1 MGSLEGRVAVLVG
14 GGGGIGVACAA
25 AFAKQGAKVVV
36 ADIDQRLAD
45 DAAGAVVQAGGEGF
59 GVRVDALEEG
69 SIDALVD
76 DAIRRYGR
84 LDIMHNLTSTTVLSP
99 SVDLT
104 TEQFERVL
112 RTTVV
117 AQFAGARAAARH
129 MISAGSGG
137 SVINMSSIGG
147 HGGMPK
153 RAAYTASA
161 AAIVNLTR
169 TLAVE
174 WAEHGIRVNAIAPSW
189 ILTDALRNYD
199 KQYPGV
205 LDFDALQARIPAGR
219 FGLPE
224 EVADVA
230 VFLASDASRFVTGVT
245 LPVDGGVLS
254 YVGPARSL
262 SQPQAGP
269 PDKSEPLG
277 RTDR

>member
-1 MGSLEGRVAVLVG
+1 MGSLEGMVAVLVG

-25 AFAKQGAKVVV
+25 AFARQGARVVI
-36 ADIDQRLAD
+36 ADIDTELAAH
-45 DAAGAVVQAGGEGF
+45 AAAIVANTGGEGF
-59 GVRVDALEEG
+59 GVRVDALEDG
-69 SIDALVD
+69 SIDALLD
-76 DAIRRYGR
+76 DVVERYGR
-84 LDIMHNLTSTTVLSP
+84 LDIMHNLTSTTVLAP

-129 MISAGSGG
+129 MIKEGTRG

-147 HGGMPK
+147 HGGMPQ

-161 AAIVNLTR
+161 AAIINLTR

-189 ILTDALRNYD
+189 ILTDALLNYD
-199 KQYPGV
+199 KDYPGV

-219 FGLPE
+219 FGLPD

-254 YVGPARSL
+254 YVGPARSSSPRRL
-262 SQPQAGP
+262 
-269 PDKSEPLG
+269 E
-277 RTDR
+277 

>member
-1 MGSLEGRVAVLVG
+1 VRSLEGRVAVLVG
-14 GGGGIGVACAA
+14 GGGGIGVACAV
-25 AFAKQGAKVVV
+25 AFANHGAKVVV
-36 ADIDQRLAD
+36 ADIQQELAD
-45 DAAGAVVQAGGEGF
+45 HAAAAIADAGGEGL
-59 GVRVDALEEG
+59 GVTVDALEEG
-69 SIDALVD
+69 SVDALVD
-76 DAIRRYGR
+76 DVVQRYGR

-117 AQFAGARAAARH
+117 AQFAGARAAARY
-129 MISAGSGG
+129 MIKAAAGG

-147 HGGMPK
+147 HGGMPQ

-161 AAIVNLTR
+161 AAIINLTR

-205 LDFDALQARIPAGR
+205 LDFDALQARVPAGR
-219 FGLPE
+219 FGAPE

-254 YVGPARSL
+254 YLGPARPL
-262 SQPQAGP
+262 PQRQPEQAV
-269 PDKSEPLG
+269 KAE
-277 RTDR
+277 